1 MVILDVTIVNVALPS
16 IGEALEFARSDLQWV
31 VIAYVL
37 FTGGFLLL
45 GGRATD
51 LFGRRR
57 IFLAGLSVFTV
68 ASLASGLAP
77 SAGSL
82 VVSRA
87 AQGLGAALL
96 TPGALSIITTTY
108 VGAQRATALSVW
120 GAIGGAGAAAGVVL
134 GGILTTWLGW
144 ESIFFVNVPVGLAV
158 AALSFRLVPS
168 SAAVAEPR
176 QRLDLP
182 GALSVVAGLVVL
194 VYALQGTAEHG
205 WGSTRTLVLLGLAAG
220 LLATF
225 AAIERNVP
233 EPLVPPAT
241 WKVRSL
247 VSGVATQGGRR
258 RDRPRKGR
266 HRRLAADPASVMSS
280 RDLRTVAQGVLPR
293 LM

>member
-87 AQGLGAALL
+87 GRGSA
-96 TPGALSIITTTY
+96 PLS
-108 VGAQRATALSVW
+108 
-120 GAIGGAGAAAGVVL
+120 
-134 GGILTTWLGW
+134 
-144 ESIFFVNVPVGLAV
+144 
-158 AALSFRLVPS
+158 
-168 SAAVAEPR
+168 
-176 QRLDLP
+176 
-182 GALSVVAGLVVL
+182 
-194 VYALQGTAEHG
+194 
-205 WGSTRTLVLLGLAAG
+205 
-220 LLATF
+220 
-225 AAIERNVP
+225 
-233 EPLVPPAT
+233 
-241 WKVRSL
+241 
-247 VSGVATQGGRR
+247 
-258 RDRPRKGR
+258 
-266 HRRLAADPASVMSS
+266 
-280 RDLRTVAQGVLPR
+280 
-293 LM
+293 